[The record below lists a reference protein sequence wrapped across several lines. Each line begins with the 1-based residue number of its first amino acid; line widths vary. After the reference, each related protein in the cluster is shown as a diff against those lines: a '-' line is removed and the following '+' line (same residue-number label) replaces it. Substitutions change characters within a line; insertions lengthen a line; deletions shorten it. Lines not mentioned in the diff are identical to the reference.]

1 MINCSLLTPGLPPG
15 PPDCCRGPLCLATQ
29 LLTFLLCTSFAHPSS
44 SFQNCSSPIE
54 VCIWTKM
61 LKTEQY
67 KQKRVLSPAPQCYL
81 EKAFAFFSIN
91 FKHHQKKKKNTTAS
105 VFSWLRAIIGLC
117 HFHPDSHYSHWYQ
130 GISFNF
136 QSLYSPL
143 SRLSSRGQL
152 LQGFMGKLVLPPLMP
167 YSPGEGSVL
176 WCF

>member
-1 MINCSLLTPGLPPG
+1 MPGNPIVDISPMHQFCTPVIFVSKLQQSH
-15 PPDCCRGPLCLATQ
+15 RGVHLDKNAKNRTIQTKASTQ
-29 LLTFLLCTSFAHPSS
+29 PSS
-44 SFQNCSSPIE
+44 SMLPGKSICILFNKFQP
-54 VCIWTKM
+54 
-61 LKTEQY
+61 L
-67 KQKRVLSPAPQCYL
+67 P
-81 EKAFAFFSIN
+81 
-91 FKHHQKKKKNTTAS
+91 KKKKNTTAS